1 MPKKGPAKKQPANPN
16 PDWQDRDIRLKGVV
30 YSLVAIAITTIFS
43 FLAMDALFGA
53 YDKKERVR
61 AEQTSPLA
69 SVRELPPGP
78 LLQVAPRVE
87 LAEHR
92 AAQRARLETYAW
104 VDPELGTARIPIDRA
119 MAILAERGLP
129 VRQAGGEGE

>member
-1 MPKKGPAKKQPANPN
+1 MPKAPSKQPPANPN

-30 YSLVAIAITTIFS
+30 YALVAIAAVTLFS

-53 YDKKERVR
+53 YDKKERAR
-61 AEQTSPLA
+61 AEQASPLA

-78 LLQVAPRVE
+78 LLQVAPRDE

-92 AAQRARLETYAW
+92 AVQRTRLESYEW
-104 VDPELGTARIPIDRA
+104 VDPELGIVRIPIDRA
-119 MAILAERGLP
+119 LSILAEQGLP
-129 VRQAGGEGE
+129 VRDGGGE